1 MCGAV
6 YGTVYGAKLADR
18 HSEDQTAPYVLRSRT
33 IRPPGNVHES
43 EAKHGLQPV
52 HPTASVLSLK
62 FREPTPVRRP
72 TGRGIVPCPGPTV
85 LGRTGGELDG

>member
-1 MCGAV
+1 MCGA
-6 YGTVYGAKLADR
+6 VYGAKLADR

-52 HPTASVLSLK
+52 HPTASVLSVK
-62 FREPTPVRRP
+62 FREPTPSVVRQA
-72 TGRGIVPCPGPTV
+72 GV
-85 LGRTGGELDG
+85 LCHAPARQSWGEQEEN